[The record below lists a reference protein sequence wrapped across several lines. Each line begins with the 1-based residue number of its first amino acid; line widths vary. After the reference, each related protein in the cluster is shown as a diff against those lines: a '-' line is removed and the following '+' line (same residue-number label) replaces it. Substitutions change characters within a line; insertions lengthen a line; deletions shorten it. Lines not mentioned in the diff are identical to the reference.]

1 MVLHT
6 GAEQEQAVPESK
18 RPDAAEPEARPGPE
32 TGAEAERPDASPIV
46 ERRAGPSRRLVVVL
60 LVLGWLAGVAWRVW
74 LSRTVQ
80 MPIAHTD
87 EDSYLNAARV
97 FAGGPGGYS
106 SENSVLRRAGYQL
119 LISPAFLGDHTFTTS
134 YGLVR
139 LINAMVNAA
148 LLPLAYLLGTRV
160 LRVPRWPAL
169 GIAAVAAT
177 MPATV
182 FYSLFAL
189 TDSVLAALTVA
200 WILLL
205 AAWLRRPNRPLAAFG
220 ASAAAGAYYLIHVR
234 GTVVLAVHL
243 LVVLVW
249 VVRRRTGIRPLGVVL
264 ATAAAAVAGN
274 EVLIRLLDG
283 KLALAGND
291 PGGST
296 LRALLSTKGAGFV
309 LASLATQTWYVLV
322 ITGGLAALGWF
333 AAGRLA
339 LGRGTDPAQRWLALA
354 ALAATVGVALGC
366 ALILVGVPSA
376 TRDAAYARYIHAF
389 APLWLVYGLAVVFRA
404 RRRALL
410 TGYAVAAALTV
421 AGGGFVAW
429 RLSDAVRHGSP
440 LRYGV
445 FGAPDLMAMTAGW
458 TSFRP
463 LVGTA
468 VGLAVGA
475 AVVLLARFRWGWQPA
490 LAAVVAGQL
499 LMMGLLADRVLAPL
513 SDYLGPS
520 PTLAQLGLREG
531 ESVATSSA
539 YHLGI
544 RLNHEHEITWMS
556 VPNFVSQPPA
566 SAEVVVA
573 RWYPQPGPRHSWDWD
588 GTKYGYHRIGGNPDQ
603 HWSLWRRND

>member
-1 MVLHT
+1 MVLQT
-6 GAEQEQAVPESK
+6 GTERETAAPRAVSE
-18 RPDAAEPEARPGPE
+18 AEPP
-32 TGAEAERPDASPIV
+32 PD

-74 LSRTVQ
+74 LSRSVQ

-106 SENSVLRRAGYQL
+106 SENNVLRRAGYQL
-119 LISPAFLGDHTFTTS
+119 LISPAFLGGHSFTTS

-148 LLPLAYLLGTRV
+148 MLPLAYLLATRV
-160 LRVPRWPAL
+160 LRVTRWRAL

-205 AAWLRRPNRPLAAFG
+205 AAWLRRPERLVAAFG

-234 GTVVLAVHL
+234 GMIVLAVHL
-243 LVVLVW
+243 GVVLVW
-249 VVRRRTGIRPLGVVL
+249 VLRRRLRLRPAGVAL
-264 ATAAAAVAGN
+264 ATAVAAAVLN
-274 EVLIRLLDG
+274 EVLIRLLSD
-283 KLALAGND
+283 KLVLAGTD

-296 LRALLSTKGAGFV
+296 VKALLSTKGAGFV
-309 LASLATQTWYVLV
+309 LASLTTQLWYVLA
-322 ITGGLAALGWF
+322 ISGGIAALGWF
-333 AAGRLA
+333 AAVRLVVRRRT
-339 LGRGTDPAQRWLALA
+339 GPAERWLAIA
-354 ALAATVGVALGC
+354 ALAATLGVALGC

-389 APLWLVYGLAVVFRA
+389 APLWLVCGLAVVFRA
-404 RRRALL
+404 PRRALVV
-410 TGYAVAAALTV
+410 GYAAAAALTV
-421 AGGGFVAW
+421 GGGGFVAW
-429 RLSDAVRHGSP
+429 RLADAVRHGSP

-458 TSFRP
+458 THFRP
-463 LVGTA
+463 LFGSAIA
-468 VGLAVGA
+468 VAAGA
-475 AVVLLARFRWGWQPA
+475 AVVLLGRLRWGWQPVLA
-490 LAAVVAGQL
+490 LAVAGQL
-499 LMMGLLADRVLAPL
+499 LAMGLLADRVLVPL
-513 SDYLGPS
+513 GGVTGPS
-520 PTLAQLGLREG
+520 PTLAQLGLRKG
-531 ESVATSSA
+531 ESVATSSG
-539 YHLGI
+539 YHLGL
-544 RLNHEHEITWMS
+544 RLNHEHEVTWMA

-566 SAEVVVA
+566 SAEAVVA

-588 GTKYGYHRIGGNPDQ
+588 GTRYGFHRVGGNPDQ
-603 HWSLWRRND
+603 HWALWRRNG